1 MVKFKLVSDYTP
13 KGDQPQAIKELLDGI
28 RKGKRFQTLLGATG
42 TGKTYTMAQVISHLN
57 LPTLVTAPNK
67 LLAAQLYQEFKEF
80 FPENSVN
87 YYISYFDYYQPEAY
101 LPSSGKYIEKDSS
114 VNEEIMKYR
123 LASTHALLTR
133 QDVIVIASV
142 SSIYGIGNP
151 NEWARKSFVIEKGMQ
166 ITRNNLMLKLISI
179 HFERNDI
186 DFTQGKIRIRGDTVD
201 IFPGYLDNFY
211 RVSFFGDE
219 IESITEMDPI
229 TNKKLH
235 EVSNLKIFPTREYV
249 TAEEIMDQMTK
260 EIEEELEE
268 RIAYFKKQN
277 KWAEAQRIEERTRY
291 DIEMLREV
299 GYCKGIENYSRFLDR
314 RKPGEQ
320 PACLYD
326 YFPEDFLLIID
337 ESHIAIPQIRG
348 MIKGDQARKQ
358 ALVDYGFRLPSALDN
373 RPLKFEEWEKKL
385 SYVICTSAT
394 PGPYELEKS
403 GNVWVDQV
411 IRPTGLVD
419 PLVEIRPVDN
429 QIDDLLAEIRLE
441 IKKNHR
447 VLITTLT
454 KRMAE
459 NIADYYQDVGIKI
472 EYLHSDID
480 TVERMELIR
489 KLRSGVFDV
498 VVGINL
504 LREGLDLPEVGLVA
518 ILDGDKEGF
527 LRDTRSLIQTIGRAS
542 RNAEGRAIIYANKRT
557 KSIENAIQETN
568 RRRKKQ
574 IAYNKK
580 HGITPQTIQK
590 RVQDALADT
599 HEDGKQKQSKKLFSE
614 ILHKTLEENASEE
627 IILQELERSMLKAAK
642 DLEFELAA
650 ILRDIIREIKTNKI
664 QTSEINRR
672 IAQKLEQ
679 ISPNL
684 IQNYSGDEDYSEEEE
699 SESFPG
705 FQLLG
710 TVEHI
715 AKREVKKKV
724 LHQMKRSQK
733 SKKKKTN

>member
-13 KGDQPQAIKELLDGI
+13 KGDQPQAIKELLAGI
-28 RKGKRFQTLLGATG
+28 KNKKRFQTLLGATG
-42 TGKTYTMAQVISHLN
+42 TGKTYTMANIISKIN

-67 LLAAQLYQEFKEF
+67 LLAAQLYQEFKDF

-101 LPSSGKYIEKDSS
+101 LPHIGKYIEKDSS
-114 VNEEIMKYR
+114 VNEEIMKFR

-133 QDVIVIASV
+133 QDVIIVASV
-142 SSIYGIGNP
+142 SCIYGIGNP
-151 NEWARKSFVIEKGMQ
+151 DEWARQSFVIEVGME
-166 ITRNNLMLKLISI
+166 ITRDSLMRKLIAVQY
-179 HFERNDI
+179 ERKDI
-186 DFTQGKIRIRGDTVD
+186 DFNRGKIRVRGDTVD
-201 IFPGYLDNFY
+201 IFPGYLDSFY
-211 RVSFFGDE
+211 RISLFGDV
-219 IESITEMDPI
+219 IESITEMEAL
-229 TNKKLH
+229 TNHKLQ

-249 TAEEIMDQMTK
+249 TAEEIMGTMIGQ
-260 EIEEELEE
+260 IEEELEE
-268 RIAYFKKQN
+268 RVAYFKREN

-299 GYCKGIENYSRFLDR
+299 GYCKGIENYSRFMDQR
-314 RKPGEQ
+314 GTGEQ

-326 YFPEDFLLIID
+326 YFPKDYLLIID
-337 ESHIAIPQIRG
+337 ESHIGVPQIRG

-358 ALVDYGFRLPSALDN
+358 SLVDYGFRLPSALDN

-385 SYVICTSAT
+385 SYAICTSAT
-394 PGPYELEKS
+394 PGPYEIQKS

-419 PLVEIRPVDN
+419 PSVEIRPVEN
-429 QIDDLLAEIRLE
+429 QIDDLIDEIRKELN
-441 IKKNHR
+441 KGNR

-459 NIADYYQDVGIKI
+459 NIADYYKDLGIKI

-498 VVGINL
+498 LVGINL

-542 RNAEGRAIIYANKRT
+542 RNVEGRAVIYADKYTR
-557 KSIENAIQETN
+557 SIENAIKETD
-568 RRRKKQ
+568 RRRDKQ
-574 IAYNKK
+574 LAYNKK
-580 HGITPQTIQK
+580 HGITPQSIKK
-590 RVQDALADT
+590 RVQEALADIP
-599 HEDGKQKQSKKLFSE
+599 EKGKVKRPAFAKVLRDTIE
-614 ILHKTLEENASEE
+614 RNLSEE
-627 IILQELERSMLKAAK
+627 EMMGSLEKAMMDAAK
-642 DLEFELAA
+642 NLEFEAA
-650 ILRDIIREIKTNKI
+650 AVLRDAISGVRQNKL
-664 QTSEINRR
+664 
-672 IAQKLEQ
+672 K
-679 ISPNL
+679 ISN
-684 IQNYSGDEDYSEEEE
+684 IQNYLEKKLKKLTPLILPDEDLEGTTEYL
-699 SESFPG
+699 PG

-710 TVEHI
+710 TVEHVR
-715 AKREVKKKV
+715 KREMRKKI
-724 LHQMKRSQK
+724 LKRKK
-733 SKKKKTN
+733 ST